1 MNIQPFLSVVPK
13 AVRISAFILV
23 ICGTLVGLMVG
34 ILWPSIQHR
43 QHYDF
48 GTAMLAAVACAAAGV
63 FLSCLIATWLLCL
76 GYVYGD
82 AQRRAMQSVLWV
94 LVALFVPHLLGFL
107 LYFVLRQP
115 IASTCSH
122 CGQTISIYQRFCSW
136 CGKPHTP
143 QTPSTSS
150 DVRPAMG

>member
-1 MNIQPFLSVVPK
+1 MNTRPFLSVVPK
-13 AVRISAFILV
+13 AVRTSAFLLV
-23 ICGTLVGLMVG
+23 ICGTLIGLTVGAF
-34 ILWPSIQHR
+34 WPFIQHR
-43 QHYDF
+43 YYDP
-48 GTAMLAAVACAAAGV
+48 GSAILAGIACLAAGI

-82 AQRRAMQSVLWV
+82 ARRRAMQPVLWV

-107 LYFVLRQP
+107 LYFVMRQP
-115 IASTCSH
+115 IASTCPH

>member
-13 AVRISAFILV
+13 AVRNSAFILV
-23 ICGTLVGLMVG
+23 ICGTLVGLTVG
-34 ILWPSIQHR
+34 FLWPTIQHH
-43 QHYDF
+43 QHFDN
-48 GTAMLAAVACAAAGV
+48 GATILAILGCTAAGI
-63 FLSCLIATWLLCL
+63 FLSCLIATWLLGL

-82 AQRRAMQSVLWV
+82 AQRRAMQPVLWV
-94 LVALFVPHLLGFL
+94 LVAIFVPHLLGFL
-107 LYFVLRQP
+107 LYFVLRHP
-115 IASTCSH
+115 IASTCTH
-122 CGQTISIYQRFCSW
+122 CGQTIALYQQFCPW